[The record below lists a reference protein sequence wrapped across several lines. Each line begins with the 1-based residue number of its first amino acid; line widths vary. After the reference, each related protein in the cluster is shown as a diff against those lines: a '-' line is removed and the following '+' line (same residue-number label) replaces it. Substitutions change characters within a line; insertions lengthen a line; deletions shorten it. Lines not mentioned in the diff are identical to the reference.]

1 MAMMDDTYER
11 LMQDELEGTAR
22 PEDSAR
28 LRAHLAADAGARA
41 RFEELRLVFQVL
53 GQVEMAEAPA
63 GIREHVLRAIATD
76 PVRRAGWLSDLR
88 AAFARRPALTFTYSF
103 AGGALAATIVFALVT
118 GRVMLPGPGEAPV
131 TGTMAPVAGRE
142 SLLDR
147 GVLEVA
153 GARVDVRWRRLPDG
167 FEAVVQARSPR
178 PTSLSVR
185 FEGPSLSPVSF
196 ERTGPLAGRVELD
209 RDRID
214 IEGSGDLGYVLRFK
228 GEHSMDSLLQVTLS
242 VGRDRVTR
250 RFYVKPLPGPQ
261 GPGR

>member
-167 FEAVVQARSPR
+167 FLALPGLVRENGTSRGTGGARPR
-178 PTSLSVR
+178 PDRHRGLGRSRLRAAFQRGALDGLVA
-185 FEGPSLSPVSF
+185 
-196 ERTGPLAGRVELD
+196 AGD
-209 RDRID
+209 A
-214 IEGSGDLGYVLRFK
+214 
-228 GEHSMDSLLQVTLS
+228 Q
-242 VGRDRVTR
+242 R
-250 RFYVKPLPGPQ
+250 RA
-261 GPGR
+261 